1 MGRLTQTLALSRQD
15 QLLLRTQ
22 QDTQELLRELITEQ
36 RKTNALLRA
45 QLGAH
50 CPPELRG

>member
-22 QDTQELLRELITEQ
+22 QDTQALLRELIDEQ
-36 RKTNALLRA
+36 RMTNALLRA
-45 QLGAH
+45 QLGPA
-50 CPPELRG
+50 CPPDLR